1 MLNFDDH
8 QYYAECMQARTALFV
23 RSERCNTHHDV
34 DDEEQNLAANTEK
47 IQLENS
53 FVHCH
58 DVAILRIKTEK
69 RNVPVSRSLSL
80 SLGLS
85 RHSPPR
91 GPSKEVCPSLASLG
105 LSRHSP
111 PQGPSKDV
119 RLSLPLCPSLGLGR
133 QFFPSVS
140 ILQLYLALDSA
151 RDLHFSPSSV

>member
-85 RHSPPR
+85 RHSPP
-91 GPSKEVCPSLASLG
+91 
-105 LSRHSP
+105 
-111 PQGPSKDV
+111 QGPSKDV